1 VAHGRATAARAS
13 RRHRRRPLQQPQV
26 LVNDALRRLSCEE
39 HTIAGR
45 RERQARDVLW
55 IAETFDDSTVL
66 SNQATASHIG
76 HLYFACTN

>member
-1 VAHGRATAARAS
+1 
-13 RRHRRRPLQQPQV
+13 
-26 LVNDALRRLSCEE
+26 LRRLSCEE